1 MRNAYNIWAV
11 MNKNGYGIDP
21 RHGMQVTPVLF
32 PSEDSAKDY
41 LELCKKKLLSKE
53 QELITLRILQLRC
66 RATNSSY
73 LQDFQ
78 GLENHH

>member
-41 LELCKKKLLSKE
+41 LELCKKKFAGVGKIYQVKVTVVKS
-53 QELITLRILQLRC
+53 
-66 RATNSSY
+66 
-73 LQDFQ
+73 FQ
-78 GLENHH
+78 